1 MVNMRIS
8 KSLLAGR
15 FKLKQCQLFST
26 GVSRE
31 DNIIQSTYKVKSPES
46 PLTSHY
52 SLQSIQIPTANAA
65 DVCMARFAE
74 WSDLPGLECAVT
86 EKMLTYSNIRDL
98 ARRFGAQLLQ
108 QGLKPGDKIGTMV
121 PNCPEFGPILL
132 GSLGVGVTVVPISPL
147 LSSPEVS
154 RILDIARPRLVITA
168 DPLIPVLSQ
177 AVRDQVRL
185 VVVLFH

>member
-1 MVNMRIS
+1 
-8 KSLLAGR
+8 
-15 FKLKQCQLFST
+15 
-26 GVSRE
+26 
-31 DNIIQSTYKVKSPES
+31 
-46 PLTSHY
+46 
-52 SLQSIQIPTANAA
+52 
-65 DVCMARFAE
+65 MARFTE

-86 EKMLTYSNIRDL
+86 EKMLTYNTIRDL

-147 LSSPEVS
+147 LTSPEVS
-154 RILDIARPRLVITA
+154 RILDIARPRLIITA

-177 AVRDQVRL
+177 AVRDQVSP
-185 VVVLFH
+185 VVRCFFLLSLSTGVL